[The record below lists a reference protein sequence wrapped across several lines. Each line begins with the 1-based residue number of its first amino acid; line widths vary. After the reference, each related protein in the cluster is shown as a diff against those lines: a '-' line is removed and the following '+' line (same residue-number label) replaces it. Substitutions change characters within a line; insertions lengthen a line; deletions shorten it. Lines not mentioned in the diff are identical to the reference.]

1 MTLPRAEQ
9 LEFEVGEY
17 AGVAGRISEREAAGS
32 GWVNLRPVIAEE
44 DLPEPPGF
52 FAIFGNSAH
61 RVPTGTW
68 VAGKRLPDGTAK
80 RSTVGLQHSTGPR
93 VARRL
98 AELGLPLPEGWTVV
112 QDHPRRG
119 LVAKLPEGASS
130 LVTVEWLVRAGT
142 VVCAVPV
149 TGRWSAD
156 VHPGRG

>member
-1 MTLPRAEQ
+1 MTLPAGEQ
-9 LEFEVGEY
+9 LELEVGEY
-17 AGVAGRISEREAAGS
+17 DQVAGRISALEAAGS
-32 GWVNLRPVIAEE
+32 GWVNLRPIIAEE
-44 DLPEPPGF
+44 HLPDPPGF

-68 VAGKRLPDGTAK
+68 LAGKRLPDGTAK

-93 VARRL
+93 LARRL
-98 AELGLPLPEGWTVV
+98 TELGLPLPEGWVIT

-119 LVAKLPEGASS
+119 LVAKLPDGASS
-130 LVTVEWLVRAGT
+130 LDTVEWLVRAGT

-156 VHPGRG
+156 VHAGRG